1 MPGEDE
7 ILVVS
12 PSAAAGAVL
21 LLLGLAAA
29 RACAMGNGEG
39 GTLWDCD
46 LRVEN
51 DRSFLSVTDHG
62 GEPGD
67 TGPRDR
73 RFWRGRD
80 RANWG
85 REAGRRG
92 TRRSRRL
99 PGRHRTGVIRS
110 HAGRG

>member
-12 PSAAAGAVL
+12 PLTAAGAVL

-39 GTLWDCD
+39 GTRWDCD

-51 DRSFLSVTDHG
+51 DPSFLLVTD
-62 GEPGD
+62 
-67 TGPRDR
+67 
-73 RFWRGRD
+73 
-80 RANWG
+80 WG
-85 REAGRRG
+85 RGASRETRNREIADFGEGEIALIGGGKPGGVERG
-92 TRRSRRL
+92 D
-99 PGRHRTGVIRS
+99 
-110 HAGRG
+110 RGGCRADTERG

>member
-21 LLLGLAAA
+21 LLLGLAVA

-39 GTLWDCD
+39 GTRWDCD

-51 DRSFLSVTDHG
+51 DPSFLSVTD
-62 GEPGD
+62 
-67 TGPRDR
+67 
-73 RFWRGRD
+73 
-80 RANWG
+80 WG
-85 REAGRRG
+85 KGAGRHGIERSQILL
-92 TRRSRRL
+92 RKRSR
-99 PGRHRTGVIRS
+99 
-110 HAGRG
+110 

>member
-39 GTLWDCD
+39 ATRWDCD

-51 DRSFLSVTDHG
+51 DPSFLSEIAYFGEGEIALIGGGKPGGVEQGDRGGCRTDT
-62 GEPGD
+62 E
-67 TGPRDR
+67 
-73 RFWRGRD
+73 RG
-80 RANWG
+80 
-85 REAGRRG
+85 
-92 TRRSRRL
+92 
-99 PGRHRTGVIRS
+99 
-110 HAGRG
+110 